1 MKEDN
6 RSGSPFY
13 CECVLLNPIN
23 WSVVS
28 AIAAVNV
35 SLHIVKVDVT
45 PASWAG
51 IHQTQTTKLAH
62 IFMYVPAFTAH
73 RLSAFSSS
81 SSDYLKNNIY
91 NWASQQAY
99 FNLCNI

>member
-1 MKEDN
+1 MFQKKL
-6 RSGSPFY
+6 FQVF
-13 CECVLLNPIN
+13 VLLNSID
-23 WSVVS
+23 WFVVS
-28 AIAAVNV
+28 TIATENV

-51 IHQTQTTKLAH
+51 IHQTQTSKLAH
-62 IFMYVPAFTAH
+62 IFMHVPAFTAH

-99 FNLCNI
+99 FNYCNFQ